1 MQHENGP
8 GSSPERENNQEL
20 TQEDI
25 ELRDSIF
32 DDEDSMAALRKVR
45 PTMSLE
51 DFNKLNHDQLSEL
64 AGDIAK
70 RLESEKNHKQFLE
83 AVQDYDFVL
92 VSQSA
97 QELGLDVRTVKQ
109 LNELDDFSIA
119 LIVDSLIRK
128 HGRNG
133 VGAESAAA
141 EAGTT
146 KTTEVDTTEAPKAG
160 TTEAPETGAAES
172 SDTST
177 EEANREQRRAEEMAR
192 AQSDV
197 ENIFRNAASSES
209 ARSADERA
217 YRNNTIA
224 NLRINDAWLRDK
236 AGVDPNSLSSMS
248 SADLGKLFDRFVN
261 EKGASYRPEGEQ
273 AQAEAEQTDDTQ
285 AEAAQRREDAEKREK
300 QKKRKRFGMRVAAAT
315 LALGMLGGGI
325 FAGFSSKKNAQP
337 KNNAPETTVSMQV
350 DDLDIKTSEDA
361 FNELVGDVASDT
373 AEENE
378 SIWDAADG
386 NDARGLFAN
395 EAGDGINQD
404 KTGEHNLVDD
414 EEFAN
419 EDLSTE
425 AGTKKFKEHFIKVNE
440 RQAVNMAMFADYMS
454 IHGGQKYI
462 PESIRDLTGEE
473 LEDAIVENRDGCYAE
488 LCKSYED
495 FINNAK
501 VRKGS
506 LEAGKYLN
514 YYATQVNPD
523 APLTKDNI
531 ELIRQFTT
539 FEAEGTPCFVFEDE
553 NGLVYTVKQE
563 CAQGVLEI
571 TGNPVTPPGAPSDTP
586 VTPTNPPS
594 TPVTPPNTPTN
605 PPSTPVTPPKT
616 PTNPPSTP
624 VTPPNTPK
632 NSPDDSK
639 KEDELAR
646 GQGGYVTP
654 VEQGEREVE
663 DTTQQDYNPAYTVEE
678 MPSSESLVANQDQ
691 AGDVNDTEA
700 GAAQRQA
707 REEAAAEQE
716 QINQERNNDQAAQPN
731 YDALNADSF

>member
-70 RLESEKNHKQFLE
+70 CLESEKNHNKFLE
-83 AVQDYDFVL
+83 VVRDYDFAL

-97 QELGLDVRTVKQ
+97 QELGLEVKTVNQ
-109 LNELDDFSIA
+109 LNELDDFSIV
-119 LIVDSLIRK
+119 LIGDSLIRK
-128 HGRNG
+128 YGRNDE
-133 VGAESAAA
+133 GAQNPTA
-141 EAGTT
+141 ET
-146 KTTEVDTTEAPKAG
+146 DTTEAGGAG
-160 TTEAPETGAAES
+160 TAETSE
-172 SDTST
+172 TST
-177 EEANREQRRAEEMAR
+177 DAEESEHD
-192 AQSDV
+192 QSNV
-197 ENIFRNAASSES
+197 EDILNNATSGENSRTVAE
-209 ARSADERA
+209 RS
-217 YRNNTIA
+217 YRKNVIE
-224 NLRINDAWLRDK
+224 NLHFNDAWLRDV
-236 AGVDPNSLSSMS
+236 AGVDPNSLESMS
-248 SADLGKLFDRFVN
+248 STELGKLFDRFID
-261 EKGASYRPEGEQ
+261 ERGASYRTEGGQAQTGAEQ
-273 AQAEAEQTDDTQ
+273 ANETQ
-285 AEAAQRREDAEKREK
+285 AEVAQRRENAEKREK
-300 QKKRKRFGMRVAAAT
+300 TKKRKRFGMRVAAAA
-315 LALGMLGGGI
+315 LALGMIGSGI
-325 FAGFSSKKNAQP
+325 FAGFSNKKNNQP
-337 KNNAPETTVSMQV
+337 KNLTPEATTSMPIE
-350 DDLDIKTSEDA
+350 DLGIKTSEDA
-361 FNELVGDVASDT
+361 FNELVGDVADNGSTGDVADNT

-378 SIWDAADG
+378 SIWNAADG

-425 AGTKKFKEHFIKVNE
+425 AGIKRFKEHFIKVNE

-462 PESIRDLTGEE
+462 PESIRNLTDEE
-473 LEDAIVENRDGCYAE
+473 LEDAIIENKDGCYAE

-531 ELIRQFTT
+531 ELIRQFIT
-539 FEAEGTPCFVFEDE
+539 FEAEGTPCFVFEDA

-571 TGNPVTPPGAPSDTP
+571 TGNPVTPPKIETLPPSDNTP
-586 VTPTNPPS
+586 PDDNENPPS
-594 TPVTPPNTPTN
+594 DEETPPDDEETPPDDDETPPDDEKTPPDDEET
-605 PPSTPVTPPKT
+605 PPST
-616 PTNPPSTP
+616 
-624 VTPPNTPK
+624 
-632 NSPDDSK
+632 PDDSK
-639 KEDELAR
+639 KEEDLAA
-646 GQGGYVTP
+646 GQGGHVTP
-654 VEQGEREVE
+654 TEAGAQEAENH
-663 DTTQQDYNPAYTVEE
+663 DQQDYDPAHPVVEA
-678 MPSSESLVANQDQ
+678 PSAESQTANQDQ
-691 AGDVNDTEA
+691 ADDVNDTEA
-700 GAAQRQA
+700 GAAQRKA

-716 QINQERNNDQAAQPN
+716 RINQERNNDQAAQPN